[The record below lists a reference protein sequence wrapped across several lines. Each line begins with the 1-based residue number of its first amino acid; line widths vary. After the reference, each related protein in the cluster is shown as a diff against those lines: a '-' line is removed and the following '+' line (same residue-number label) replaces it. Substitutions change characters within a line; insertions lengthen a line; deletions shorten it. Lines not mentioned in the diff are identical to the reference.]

1 MYYHVHSASSKIL
14 YCLRAPGSFLNSHL
28 SRKTVSF
35 KFFFMPREFNRS
47 QRMAEQI
54 RRELAEIVR
63 DELKDP
69 RMGLCSF
76 TAVKLTRDLSHAV
89 VFCSVLDQ
97 AHREETIETLNHAA
111 GFFRSQIA
119 SRIRARSVP
128 VLKFVNDD
136 SVERGAA
143 MDELINKAI
152 KSDKQHHNDSES
164 SS

>member
-1 MYYHVHSASSKIL
+1 
-14 YCLRAPGSFLNSHL
+14 
-28 SRKTVSF
+28 
-35 KFFFMPREFNRS
+35 MPREFNRS

-76 TAVKLTRDLSHAV
+76 TAVKLSRDLSHAI
-89 VFCSVLDQ
+89 VFCSVLDE
-97 AHREETIETLNHAA
+97 AHREETIDTLNRAA
-111 GFFRSQIA
+111 GFIRSQIA

-128 VLKFVNDD
+128 QVKFVNDD

-143 MDELINKAI
+143 MEELIDEAI
-152 KSDKQHHNDSES
+152 RSDRLHHSENGS

>member
-1 MYYHVHSASSKIL
+1 
-14 YCLRAPGSFLNSHL
+14 
-28 SRKTVSF
+28 
-35 KFFFMPREFNRS
+35 MPREFSRS

-76 TAVKLTRDLSHAV
+76 TAVKLSRDLSHAV
-89 VFCSVLDQ
+89 VYCTVLDEVL
-97 AHREETIETLNHAA
+97 RDDTLETLNHAT
-111 GFFRSQIA
+111 GFIRSQIA
-119 SRIRARSVP
+119 SRIRARTVP

-136 SVERGAA
+136 SVERGEA
-143 MDELINKAI
+143 MDELISKAI
-152 KSDKQHHNDSES
+152 KSDRLHHDDNES